1 MTAEAPTTSPREL
14 AEHSHAWPFE
24 EVRKIVARLK
34 RRPQDEVIF
43 ETGYGP
49 SGLPH
54 IGTFGEVARTTMV
67 RHAFRVLTD
76 DKIKTRLI
84 AFSDDMD
91 ALRKVPDN
99 VPHKEMLAQHLG
111 KPLTKVPDPFGTHA
125 SFAEH
130 NNARLRAFLDQFGF
144 DYEFMSSTACY
155 TSGRFDAALLK
166 VLQRFDEVM
175 AIMLPSLRE
184 ERAQTYSP
192 FLPIDPNTGVVLQ
205 VPVVAHDAK
214 AGTITYENTE
224 TGERVTTLVTG
235 GRCKLQWKPDWAM
248 RWIAFGVDYEM
259 AGKDLID
266 SVKLSGEI
274 CRALGGLPPEGFN
287 YELFLDEN
295 GQKISKS
302 KGNGLTIEEW
312 LRYAS
317 PESLSLFMYR
327 EPKAAK
333 RLYFDVIPRHV
344 DEYQQLLDAYQRQG
358 PKERLSNPVWHIHGG
373 APPKADN
380 PVSFAMLISLVT
392 ASNAENAETLW
403 GFIGRYRPGVTRE
416 THPHL
421 AALVDYAIHYFRDF
435 VLPAKKFREPN
446 AAERA
451 ALIDLRDALSQLP
464 ADASAEAIQDVIY
477 EVGRREPFLDAKKKA
492 KDGKPGVSLDWF
504 NMLYQVLL
512 GQEKGP
518 RFGSFVAAYG
528 IQNTIDMIDGA
539 IARAAL
545 GAPTFIPPR
554 KRYRLYF
561 DETQDVQAA
570 KKGAKEKYVSLT
582 GLIIQQDIHDQLITE
597 QLKTLKQ
604 KIFGGTSIV
613 LHRHEIEGRRGKFK
627 ILHDENLREKF
638 RSEFAEMVE
647 NIPATVIT
655 VSVNKLALD
664 PKKWSYGPYD
674 YALLELLEQFVL
686 WLDRNDSYGDVVGEM
701 SERKQDG
708 QLRRA
713 FRRFYENG
721 TASLKQNVIQ
731 RRLISVK
738 PRVEDKKAD
747 IAALQIADMLAYPAH
762 RNLMLSKRGEPVPRD
777 YWSSLVA
784 ILEESKYDRNAADK
798 NIEGWGRK
806 WLP

>member
-1 MTAEAPTTSPREL
+1 MTTAELQTALRDL
-14 AEHSHAWPFE
+14 AEQSRAWPFE
-24 EVRKIVARLK
+24 EARKIVVRLK
-34 RRPQDEVIF
+34 NKPKDEVIF

-99 VPHKEMLAQHLG
+99 IPNKEMVALHLG
-111 KPLTKVPDPFGTHA
+111 KPLTKVPDPFGTHG

-155 TSGRFDAALLK
+155 TSGRFDAALLQ
-166 VLQRFDEVM
+166 VLERFDAVM
-175 AIMLPSLRE
+175 DIMLPSLRE
-184 ERAQTYSP
+184 ERAETYSP
-192 FLPIDPNTGVVLQ
+192 FLPISPATGIVLQ
-205 VPVVAHDAK
+205 VPVVAHDAQ
-214 AGTITYENTE
+214 AGTITYADPGS
-224 TGERVTTLVTG
+224 GERVTTLVTG

-248 RWIAFGVDYEM
+248 RWVALGVDYEM

-274 CRALGGLPPEGFN
+274 CRALGGTPPEGFN

-344 DEYQQLLDAYQRQG
+344 DEYLQFLDAYERQG
-358 PKERLSNPVWHIHGG
+358 AKERLGNPVWHIHSG

-380 PVSFAMLISLVT
+380 PVPFAMLLSLVT
-392 ASNAENAETLW
+392 ASNAENADTLW
-403 GFIGRYRPGVTRE
+403 GFIGRYRPGVTRT

-435 VLPAKKFREPN
+435 VLPAKSFREPDGT
-446 AAERA
+446 ERA
-451 ALIDLRDALSQLP
+451 ALADLRDALSQLVP
-464 ADASAEAIQDVIY
+464 DASTEAIQDVVY
-477 EVGRREPFLDAKKKA
+477 EVGRREPFLDKSGKIKT
-492 KDGKPGVSLDWF
+492 KDGKPGVSLEWF

-512 GQEKGP
+512 GQQKGP

-539 IARAAL
+539 LARSA
-545 GAPTFIPPR
+545 
-554 KRYRLYF
+554 
-561 DETQDVQAA
+561 
-570 KKGAKEKYVSLT
+570 
-582 GLIIQQDIHDQLITE
+582 
-597 QLKTLKQ
+597 
-604 KIFGGTSIV
+604 
-613 LHRHEIEGRRGKFK
+613 
-627 ILHDENLREKF
+627 
-638 RSEFAEMVE
+638 
-647 NIPATVIT
+647 
-655 VSVNKLALD
+655 
-664 PKKWSYGPYD
+664 
-674 YALLELLEQFVL
+674 
-686 WLDRNDSYGDVVGEM
+686 
-701 SERKQDG
+701 
-708 QLRRA
+708 
-713 FRRFYENG
+713 
-721 TASLKQNVIQ
+721 
-731 RRLISVK
+731 
-738 PRVEDKKAD
+738 
-747 IAALQIADMLAYPAH
+747 
-762 RNLMLSKRGEPVPRD
+762 
-777 YWSSLVA
+777 
-784 ILEESKYDRNAADK
+784 
-798 NIEGWGRK
+798 
-806 WLP
+806 